1 MKTVRLFILDIVR
14 VLVVILG
21 VFLLLSVILACRKEV
36 EPVLVVSETE
46 IDMPYVAGEYTIT
59 LDASM
64 LWIVRVDQSS
74 ETEEWITFPGGM
86 SGQPE
91 DHTLT
96 IRFPENPGHDRTA
109 ILTIALKGTVEYK
122 KVPIRQEGYLDM
134 DMRDELDPELT
145 ACWMA
150 QNPSWEKITR
160 YDLLTCK
167 SLTLSDLSSSATLKG
182 LHLFPVLQSLFLR
195 NCELSSPCFG
205 EIPWLK
211 SIYFETCTIAS
222 LDLTGNEGLET
233 LTFTDTSLKT
243 LDTRSNPALFSV
255 DFEIRDRFPDI
266 EVVRLGPGVEYFT
279 ACNAH
284 ALREVDCSVAEKLT
298 YLEVPNCD
306 IHRLDLSKTQIAALE
321 IRMNPIDELLLPPT
335 LERLMMHQC
344 TGSISRLDI
353 GDAAVSITVSGTTIT
368 ELNFGNA
375 ASLSYVY
382 CCNNLLSYLDLS
394 HLSLPEYLNFGGNP
408 GASGVFELRVSS
420 ADFPAAKALFEGMS
434 WWEDISPVITHVIS
448 NP

>member
-1 MKTVRLFILDIVR
+1 MIRALIVNLAVFSILP
-14 VLVVILG
+14 VV
-21 VFLLLSVILACRKEV
+21 LACRKEV

-46 IDMPYVAGEYTIT
+46 IDMPYVAGEYTIS
-59 LDASM
+59 LDATM
-64 LWIVRVDQSS
+64 LWIVRVDHSS
-74 ETEEWITFPGGM
+74 ENEEWITFPGGM

-96 IRFPENPGHDRTA
+96 IRLPENPGHDRTA

-160 YDLLTCK
+160 YDILTCK
-167 SLTLSDLSSSATLKG
+167 SLTLFGLSSSATLKG
-182 LHLFPVLQSLFLR
+182 LHLFPVLESLFLR
-195 NCELSSPCFG
+195 NCEFSSPSFG

-211 SIYFETCTIAS
+211 SIYFDACTIAS
-222 LDLTGNEGLET
+222 LDLTGNEGLES

-255 DFEIRDRFPDI
+255 NFDTRDRFPDI
-266 EVVRLGPGVEYFT
+266 EVVRLGPGVEFFT

-284 ALREVDCSVAEKLT
+284 VLRELDCSVAENLT

-368 ELNFGNA
+368 ELSFGNA

-382 CCNNLLSYLDLS
+382 CCNNLLSHLDLS
-394 HLSLPEYLNFGGNP
+394 HLSLPEYLSFGGNP
-408 GASGVFELRVSS
+408 GASGVFELLVSPV
-420 ADFPAAKALFEGMS
+420 DYPAAQAQYDGMS
-434 WWEDISPVITHVIS
+434 WWLDISPVVTHVIS
-448 NP
+448 KPRIPEGD